1 MEFTNVTRGW
11 VAALGLLALVG
22 CASNQPTSDESEK
35 QAEGTLQT
43 QPETKPAEAPVPPKP
58 PVVLINP
65 TVISFEKMSVVLD
78 EKGRE
83 TIAEIGE
90 KAKESGKITVTG
102 FCDRRQIR
110 NSMDSAVA
118 RAVVTRDELIA
129 QGVAPSNIVIK
140 FSTVTPKKH
149 AAEIKF
155 EELELTKKSVAA
167 AKSAARSGKTSAR
180 N

>member
-1 MEFTNVTRGW
+1 MASKTVTKGW
-11 VAALGLLALVG
+11 LAAIGLLALVG
-22 CASNQPTSDESEK
+22 CANNQPTSDEPEK
-35 QAEGTLQT
+35 QAEGTVQT
-43 QPETKPAEAPVPPKP
+43 QPETKPAQPQLPPKP

-65 TVISFEKMSVVLD
+65 TIISFEKMSVVLD
-78 EKGRE
+78 EKSKE
-83 TIAEIGE
+83 IIAEIGE

-129 QGVAPSNIVIK
+129 QGVAPSNVVIK
-140 FSTVTPKKH
+140 FSTTTPKKH

-155 EELELTKKSVAA
+155 EELELTKKTAKPAKSVARVE
-167 AKSAARSGKTSAR
+167 KNTAR

>member
-1 MEFTNVTRGW
+1 MKFKTVSSGW
-11 VAALGLLALVG
+11 LAAMGLLVLVG
-22 CASNQPTSDESEK
+22 CASNQPNPADEPENK
-35 QAEGTLQT
+35 AEGTVQT
-43 QPETKPAEAPVPPKP
+43 QAETKPAPAPVPPKP

-65 TVISFEKMSVVLD
+65 TVISFEKMSVALD
-78 EKGRE
+78 EKGQA

-110 NSMDSAVA
+110 NSMDSAIA

-129 QGVAPSNIVIK
+129 QGVSPSNIVVK
-140 FSTVTPKKH
+140 YSTRKPKQH

-155 EELELTKKSVAA
+155 EELELTKKAA
-167 AKSAARSGKTSAR
+167 ARK
-180 N
+180 